1 MTDQPTAH
9 ASLEMLGGL
18 GGVQR
23 IMQDFDDRVF
33 DDMMIGF
40 MFYGVDKARLVD
52 KESEFVARLLGARD
66 VTYTGKSMPRAHAKH
81 RIMGGQFARRQQ
93 ILRETLADHDVPAS
107 LAERWLAHNEALRPQ
122 ITGDQGSDCDPAL
135 AERRAAAFEETSD

>member
-1 MTDQPTAH
+1 MTDQRTTH
-9 ASLEMLGGL
+9 ASLETLGGFE
-18 GGVQR
+18 GVR
-23 IMQDFDDRVF
+23 HIMRDFYDRVF

-52 KESEFVARLLGARD
+52 KESEFVARLFGARD
-66 VTYTGKSMPRAHAKH
+66 IAYTGQSIPRAHAKH

-93 ILRETLADHDVPAS
+93 ILRETLADHDVPAA

-122 ITGDQGSDCDPAL
+122 VTGDKGSACDPAL
-135 AERRAAAFEETSD
+135 AERRANAWKASSD